1 MKRTGHRHSVLTWLG
16 NWRRFCLLLTL
27 LFVVRGIFVL
37 SILPP
42 LEGWDEYQHIARLAF
57 QDETGTTPAI
67 GDRPDVPHS
76 LLSTLRRF
84 PHSETSRSHTSRF
97 GGRTYGAFWTTPD
110 ASTDL
115 NDDVSIFL
123 YQSQQGPLY
132 YRCMT
137 PLYHLLDFIGHPLRT
152 IATLRLVNLLFG
164 AMAIYVALRSVG
176 GAMRPGADR
185 YLLAILISLQPLYL
199 LNTTR
204 VANDAMAVFFGTLF
218 IAILLRRGS
227 RRWLATSFVAG
238 VLLGLGVLAKATIA
252 PLALL
257 GIFAT
262 LIRPPESYRSMR
274 RRGAALLLIVLG
286 AAAVLSAPL
295 YENIQRYGAPFPM
308 QETVNNQ
315 QSGKGVSETLKTAFD
330 INWWRELGRR
340 YLRHSLWVGGWSY
353 LKPAKP
359 LVWLQEAVIAM
370 AAVGWLTLLRR
381 STRRRACVMED
392 RRFLDGAIVVSISM
406 ALGIGYHMIQSQ
418 MSTGWIA
425 TNIWYAAVSFPF
437 LLCLVYQGI
446 DFFGARW
453 LTVVSTSLLAGA
465 FVAAEVHGAL
475 CVMVPEYTRR
485 PWGDVAR
492 ERLQALHW
500 PVLGPTLT
508 IPALIA
514 IACLLALAV
523 AGAIRGAAA
532 SEASRDSA
540 S

>member
-1 MKRTGHRHSVLTWLG
+1 MKQTGHRHSVLTWLG

-76 LLSTLRRF
+76 LLSTLSRF

-238 VLLGLGVLAKATIA
+238 VLLGLGERLADRLGQALVQIARHLADLHQRALHVAEHLGDLFGAAQLELLVELLLPVLVGQCGTRLHRHVVGAGA
-252 PLALL
+252 
-257 GIFAT
+257 
-262 LIRPPESYRSMR
+262 RSHPR
-274 RRGAALLLIVLG
+274 HRRGAPQLVGPHRVSPQHQRGSDSGHRAG
-286 AAAVLSAPL
+286 GDRCRGEGGSA
-295 YENIQRYGAPFPM
+295 
-308 QETVNNQ
+308 
-315 QSGKGVSETLKTAFD
+315 SH
-330 INWWRELGRR
+330 GRR
-340 YLRHSLWVGGWSY
+340 
-353 LKPAKP
+353 
-359 LVWLQEAVIAM
+359 
-370 AAVGWLTLLRR
+370 T
-381 STRRRACVMED
+381 
-392 RRFLDGAIVVSISM
+392 VS
-406 ALGIGYHMIQSQ
+406 
-418 MSTGWIA
+418 
-425 TNIWYAAVSFPF
+425 
-437 LLCLVYQGI
+437 
-446 DFFGARW
+446 
-453 LTVVSTSLLAGA
+453 
-465 FVAAEVHGAL
+465 
-475 CVMVPEYTRR
+475 
-485 PWGDVAR
+485 
-492 ERLQALHW
+492 
-500 PVLGPTLT
+500 
-508 IPALIA
+508 
-514 IACLLALAV
+514 
-523 AGAIRGAAA
+523 
-532 SEASRDSA
+532 SR
-540 S
+540 

>member
-1 MKRTGHRHSVLTWLG
+1 MKQTGHRNSVLTWLAD
-16 NWRRFCLLLTL
+16 WRRFCLLLTL
-27 LFVVRGIFVL
+27 LFLVRGVFVL
-37 SILPP
+37 TILPP

-57 QDETGTTPAI
+57 QDETGKSPAI

-76 LLSTLRRF
+76 LFQTLRRF
-84 PHSETSRSHTSRF
+84 PNSETSRSHTSRF
-97 GGRTYGAFWTTPD
+97 GGRTYGDFWTT
-110 ASTDL
+110 TDTPANV

-137 PLYHLLDFIGHPLRT
+137 PLYHFLDFVGHPLRT
-152 IATLRLVNLLFG
+152 IAVLRLVNLLFG
-164 AMAIYVALRSVG
+164 AMAIYVALRCVG
-176 GAMRPGADR
+176 GAMRPGVDR
-185 YLLAILISLQPLYL
+185 YLLAILISLQPLFL
-199 LNTTR
+199 LNTAR

-227 RRWLATSFVAG
+227 RHWMATSLAAG

-262 LIRPPESYRSMR
+262 LIRPPEACRSPGR
-274 RRGAALLLIVLG
+274 RSAALLLLVLG
-286 AAAVLSAPL
+286 AAAVLSVPL
-295 YENIQRYGAPFPM
+295 YQNFQRYGAPFPM

-315 QSGKGVSETLKTAFD
+315 QSGKGVGATLTTAFD

-353 LKPAKP
+353 LKPAKFF
-359 LVWLQEAVIAM
+359 VWLQEAVIVI
-370 AAVGWLTLLRR
+370 AAVGWLALLRR

-453 LTVVSTSLLAGA
+453 LNVIATSLLAGV
-465 FVAAEVHGAL
+465 FVMAEVHGAL
-475 CVMVPEYTRR
+475 CVMVPEYTAHA
-485 PWGDVAR
+485 WGDVAR
-492 ERLQALHW
+492 ERLRTLHW
-500 PVLGPTLT
+500 PLLGPTLT

-532 SEASRDSA
+532 QESSGDSA